1 MPSTT
6 RYFGEPGYE
15 RAKVGDDLY
24 RDKLG
29 WLYDDFDEP
38 AYACRGCGS
47 IGHGYGV
54 TFLSSEETGDRYE
67 CLTCGIEADSMEPET
82 IEKRARA

>member
-29 WLYDDFDEP
+29 WLYDECDEP
-38 AYACRGCGS
+38 VYACRGCGS